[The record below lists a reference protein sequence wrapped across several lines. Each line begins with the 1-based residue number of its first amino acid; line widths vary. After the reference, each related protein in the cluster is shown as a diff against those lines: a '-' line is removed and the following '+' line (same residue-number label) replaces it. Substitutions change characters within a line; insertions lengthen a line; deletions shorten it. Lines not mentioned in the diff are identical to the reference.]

1 MNDQISS
8 IRGLLESPFGAQFD
22 DPAFRQ
28 QAQRIDA
35 ILNDGQDG
43 GDLTAEGLYEFANR
57 LFSRELQKGVGD
69 RLPDGGVI
77 TQKRLVSALE
87 DGPYIVLE
95 LDIHARRPDGTEY
108 DYRAPVT
115 KNRTSDD
122 ADEVLRIPVQQVRD
136 RLRGA
141 SMLAQGLE
149 RAGGREAVLAQM
161 RAPQM
166 GLQGMPA
173 EQPEAAM
180 PAPGQQMGLVGPGA

>member
-1 MNDQISS
+1 MQEKVQKAVEFLS
-8 IRGLLESPFGAQFD
+8 GPFAQQFD

-43 GDLTAEGLYEFANR
+43 GDLTAEGLYEFANK

-141 SMLAQGLE
+141 SMLAQGIE
-149 RAGGREAVLAQM
+149 RAGGREAVLAQLGM
-161 RAPQM
+161 PAM
-166 GLQGMPA
+166 GLQGADTQEPQV
-173 EQPEAAM
+173 QP
-180 PAPGQQMGLVGPGA
+180 PQQMGLRGPDLGAA